1 MFHDFLT
8 IYFSGTV
15 DEIVAFVADSV
26 NGQLSSS
33 HLLSILPSCCLW
45 RLGLSG
51 TRLPVTGS
59 NSSPSSLPLF
69 DILCVTEGSPPV
81 NFLPSRHLPSLFM
94 PDSLASAVEIAFSRN
109 AVAASPLAEPAKSQP
124 ILSAAQLFGSPL
136 RTSQI
141 QISQPHVRFKDA
153 KRDSGFSSSSPSQ
166 LQSDHRKITVA
177 PAASAAPAFSPAALK
192 FQNAVPPTAPGS
204 EDTSN
209 PSQNVTGV
217 WSSKRGAISVVSG
230 PKRRA
235 GQGF

>member
-1 MFHDFLT
+1 
-8 IYFSGTV
+8 
-15 DEIVAFVADSV
+15 
-26 NGQLSSS
+26 
-33 HLLSILPSCCLW
+33 
-45 RLGLSG
+45 
-51 TRLPVTGS
+51 
-59 NSSPSSLPLF
+59 
-69 DILCVTEGSPPV
+69 
-81 NFLPSRHLPSLFM
+81 M
-94 PDSLASAVEIAFSRN
+94 PDSLASAVGIAFSRN
-109 AVAASPLAEPAKSQP
+109 AVGTQP